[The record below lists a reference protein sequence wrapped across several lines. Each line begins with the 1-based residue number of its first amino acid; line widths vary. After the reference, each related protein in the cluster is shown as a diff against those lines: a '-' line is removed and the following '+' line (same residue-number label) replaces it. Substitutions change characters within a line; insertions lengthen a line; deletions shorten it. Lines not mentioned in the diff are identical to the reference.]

1 MLIKPTT
8 IPERPTLDYERDLWT
23 HGYSRIAGVDEVGRG
38 PLAGP
43 VVAAAVVLTP
53 ADADRWSGVFTDSK
67 QMTALQRETA
77 FDALMTAGVPS
88 ALGSC
93 GPEEIDAIGIAAAT
107 KLAMVRA
114 IEGLEPGA
122 DHLLIDALRLETV
135 ALPQTS
141 LIKGDAISLS
151 IAAASVIAK
160 VTRDRLMSGVFEERF
175 PGYGFASHKGYGTA
189 VHMEALRRNGPC
201 EIHRNSFR
209 PVREARLR
217 S

>member
-1 MLIKPTT
+1 MLIKPTS
-8 IPERPTLDYERDLWT
+8 IPKRPTLDYERDLWT

-53 ADADRWSGVFTDSK
+53 ADEHRWSGVFTDSK

-77 FDALMTAGVPS
+77 FDALMTAGVAS

-93 GPEEIDAIGIAAAT
+93 GPDEIDAIGIAAAT

-189 VHMEALRRNGPC
+189 VHMEALRQNGPC

>member
-1 MLIKPTT
+1 MLIKPET
-8 IPERPTLDYERDLWT
+8 IPDRPMLHYERGLWEQGFT
-23 HGYSRIAGVDEVGRG
+23 RIAGIDEVGRG

-43 VVAAAVVLTP
+43 VVAAAVVLDLT
-53 ADADRWSGVFTDSK
+53 DAERWSGVFTDSK
-67 QMTALQRETA
+67 QMTASQRESA
-77 FDALMTAGVPS
+77 FEALTNAGVPN

-93 GPEEIDAIGIAAAT
+93 GSDEIDAIGIAAAT
-107 KLAMVRA
+107 RLAMARA
-114 IEGLEPGA
+114 IEALEPGP
-122 DHLLIDALRLETV
+122 DHLLIDALRLGSV

-160 VTRDRLMSGVFEERF
+160 VTRDRLMAGVFEEQF

-201 EIHRNSFR
+201 EIHRSSFR
-209 PVREARLR
+209 PVREAILR